1 MLRGRLEWAKS
12 MSWHGVAPLMH
23 LLDRID
29 ETGVRLSPR
38 LFRPIPLVLNV
49 PLTPSKVVC
58 KNRNYMIILFIALLR
73 HRADWYNEYPRP
85 QEDCKVVRSSGFSR
99 FQTAFSA

>member
-12 MSWHGVAPLMH
+12 MSWHGVAPLVH

-38 LFRPIPLVLNV
+38 LFRPIAAHL
-49 PLTPSKVVC
+49 
-58 KNRNYMIILFIALLR
+58 
-73 HRADWYNEYPRP
+73 E
-85 QEDCKVVRSSGFSR
+85 RSSNPI
-99 FQTAFSA
+99 